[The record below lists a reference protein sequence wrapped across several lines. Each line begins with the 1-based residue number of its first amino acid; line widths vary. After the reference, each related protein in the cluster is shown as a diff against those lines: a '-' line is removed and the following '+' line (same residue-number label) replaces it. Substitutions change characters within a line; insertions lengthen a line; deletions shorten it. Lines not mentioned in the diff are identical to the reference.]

1 MRTQL
6 VNLGFHGIGHPI
18 GRDFGV
24 GERDYW
30 VSPKLFQAT
39 LEACV
44 HRSDVSLS
52 FDDGNWSDIAVVLP
66 ALREHGLSATFF
78 INAGRLGQPGFIDR
92 HDLRE
97 LVSAGMRIGNHGLAH
112 LDLTKLEPARLEH
125 EITQGRRLLEELT
138 GTTVDTLAIAYGT
151 YNDAVLEQLRRLA
164 YRHVYTSDGGAAD
177 PEAWLQPREHVK
189 AQHTALDVARLLTQD

>member
-1 MRTQL
+1 MHTQL
-6 VNLGFHGIGHPI
+6 INLGFHGIGHPI
-18 GRDFGV
+18 GRDFGP

-30 VSPKLFQAT
+30 VSPALFHAT
-39 LEACV
+39 LDACAG
-44 HRSDVSLS
+44 RSDVNLS
-52 FDDGNWSDIAVVLP
+52 FDDGNWSDVAVVLP
-66 ALREHGLSATFF
+66 ALREHQLPATFF
-78 INAGRLGQPGFIDR
+78 INAARLGQPGFIDR

-112 LDLTKLEPARLEH
+112 LDLTKLDPARLEH